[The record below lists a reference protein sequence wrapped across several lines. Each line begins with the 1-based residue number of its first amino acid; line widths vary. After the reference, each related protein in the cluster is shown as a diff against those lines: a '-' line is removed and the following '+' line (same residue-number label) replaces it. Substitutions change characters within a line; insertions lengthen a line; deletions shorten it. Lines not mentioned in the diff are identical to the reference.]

1 MTQKFK
7 FVIPGSDAGA
17 NAKFTQF
24 RTGFAA
30 NFGAL
35 NFDASALDE
44 VIAAQTDFNT
54 ALLAAE
60 NAKTVAA
67 NAVTTKDN
75 ARRSSTTEIR
85 LWAQRV
91 INNTEATPAI
101 LASMGI
107 VPVSAPSSVLNPPT
121 ELSAAPNADGTCLLR
136 YKSNG
141 NRSGTT
147 YVLEQSVNGAPWAWL
162 GSTTKLRFEDGGALP
177 GVPKL
182 YRVRA
187 QRGDVTTAPSA
198 QASIYGGEGL
208 VELSLAA

>member
-7 FVIPGSDAGA
+7 FVIPGTDTGA

-24 RTGFAA
+24 RVGFLA
-30 NFGAL
+30 NAGAL
-35 NFDASALDE
+35 NFDAAAMDQ

-60 NAKTVAA
+60 SAKTIAA

-75 ARRSSTTEIR
+75 ARRSSTTDIR
-85 LWAQRV
+85 LWAQRC

-107 VPVSAPSSVLNPPT
+107 EPVATPSSALNPPT
-121 ELSAAPNADGTCLLR
+121 ELSAAPNANGTCLLR

-162 GSTTKLRFEDGGALP
+162 GSTTKLRFTDGGALP

-187 QRGDVTTAPSA
+187 QRSNVTTAPSA
-198 QASIYGGEGL
+198 EASIYGGEEL
-208 VELSLAA
+208 VELKVAA